1 MKDKEEIRYQIA
13 FSLMPGM
20 KCSVAKKLFA
30 CYNSIDELF
39 RDGNILRKVAGKHKE
54 VLPKKALEM
63 ADNEIIF
70 MNKNNVSA
78 YYYFDDDY
86 PVRLKQCED
95 APLILYGKGNLNPD
109 GERMIAVV
117 GTRKSTEYGRRFCD
131 RLISDM
137 ADSGGYTVVSGLAYG
152 IDVASH
158 RACLKYNIPTIGV
171 LGHPLDMIYPAVH
184 RSVAQKMQVN
194 GGIVSE
200 FTTGSE
206 IGRWTFV
213 SRNRIIA
220 GLSDA
225 TVVVESASRGG
236 SLITAGLANSYNRD
250 VFALPGRNNDYFSE
264 GCNQLIRDNKAALI
278 EDLNDLERFMSW
290 EKKNIHKDSVQK
302 DLFITLTPEEEKI
315 HSVLSDKKLYVDKI
329 CVLTG
334 LPLNRVFSLL
344 LDLEF
349 KGVVNSLPGKVYQWN
364 ELRK

>member
-1 MKDKEEIRYQIA
+1 MKDTETLRYQIA

-20 KCSVAKKLFA
+20 KCSVAKDLFTR
-30 CYNSIDELF
+30 YKSIDAIF
-39 RDGNILRKVAGKHKE
+39 RDNNILRKIAGKHKE
-54 VLPKKALEM
+54 VLPQKALEM
-63 ADNEIIF
+63 AEKEIRF
-70 MNKNNVSA
+70 MTQNNVSA
-78 YYYFDDDY
+78 CFYFDDDY
-86 PVRLKQCED
+86 PFRLKQCED
-95 APLILYGKGNLNPD
+95 APLILYGKGNIHLD
-109 GERMIAVV
+109 GERMVAVV

-131 RLISDM
+131 RLVSDM

-158 RACLKYNIPTIGV
+158 RACLKYHIPTIGV

-184 RSVAQKMQVN
+184 YSVAQKMLKD

-200 FTTGSE
+200 FPTGSE

-225 TVVVESASRGG
+225 TVVVESASKGG

-250 VFALPGRNNDYFSE
+250 VFALPGKNIDFFSE
-264 GCNQLIRDNKAALI
+264 GCNRLIRDNKAALI

-290 EKKNIHKDSVQK
+290 EKKDVLKDAVQK
-302 DLFITLTPEEEKI
+302 DLFITFSPEEEKLCR
-315 HSVLSDKKLYVDKI
+315 VLSDKKLYIDKI

-334 LPLNRVFSLL
+334 LPVNRVSALL

-364 ELRK
+364 NFRK